1 MSLFLLVAACTEYG
15 FTEATWTDTFQ
26 QDRANE
32 VDLLVVIDNS
42 CSMVE
47 EQDNLARNFDA
58 LLARFVEADVNWRV
72 GVTTT
77 DIEDDRYRGR
87 LQGGDDEVIL
97 RGPMGEIDRVAWDRS
112 WGFTD
117 GVSLA
122 LSGERRFT
130 SDNDRRAGWCPATTP
145 YGTDGE
151 LGTPGVPNPDCITG
165 EVRLVTFTTPDDGP
179 RAPLAADL
187 TITELHPQSLGD
199 DRRCEWIELTS
210 NADDTLQL
218 EGLELSDRGRNHVVL
233 PAYELPPGGVVVL
246 GRALEDTCGA
256 PVDLAFS
263 EGFTLNDDLRFIDG
277 SRQDA
282 DELFAE
288 AVSPGTTG
296 SGIEAGLE
304 AARLTMTE
312 PYFSIDNDAWMRPDA
327 RLALLFV
334 SDEDDFSP
342 LPVDGYLDG
351 FMATKGTPGY
361 RDPNRVTVSS
371 VVGTTTPPQTGAPA
385 CVSDDGVGFFG
396 ERYLAAANR
405 TGGLTASICAEDFA
419 PIVSQLGL
427 TLSGVS
433 LEFFLSRVPVL
444 ESLEVELYATT
455 AADSL
460 IGTLLL
466 DEDFSYDAERNAL
479 VFTPEQAPL
488 SSTWLSVRYNEVVGV
503 VP

>member
-1 MSLFLLVAACTEYG
+1 MTLFLLLAACNEYG
-15 FTEATWTDTFQ
+15 FTDAKWTDTFQ

-32 VDLLVVIDNS
+32 VDLLIVIDNS

-58 LLARFVEADVNWRV
+58 LLSRFVEADVDWRV

-87 LQGGDDEVIL
+87 LQGGDDEVVL
-97 RGPMGEIDRVAWDRS
+97 RGPMGELDRVAWDRT
-112 WGFTD
+112 WGFQD
-117 GVSLA
+117 GVSLQ
-122 LSGERRFT
+122 LSGDLRFT
-130 SDNDRRAGWCPATTP
+130 SDNDRRSAWCPSTAS
-145 YGTDGE
+145 YGSDGE
-151 LGTPGVPNPDCITG
+151 LGTPGHPNPDCLSGITR
-165 EVRLVTFTTPDDGP
+165 VVTFNAPDEGP
-179 RAPLAADL
+179 RPPLARDV
-187 TITELHPQSLGD
+187 TITELHPQSAGD

-210 NADDTLQL
+210 NTPDTLQL
-218 EGLELSDRGRNHVVL
+218 EGLELFDRGRNHVVL
-233 PAYELPPGGVVVL
+233 PAYEVPPGGVVVI

-256 PVDLAFS
+256 PVDIAFS
-263 EGFTLNDDLRFIDG
+263 EGFTLNDDLRYIDA
-277 SRQDA
+277 SREDA
-282 DELFAE
+282 AELFAE

-304 AARLTMTE
+304 AARLTMIE
-312 PYFSIDNDAWMRPDA
+312 PWFTDDNASWMRPDA

-342 LPVDGYLDG
+342 LSVDGYLNA
-351 FMATKGTPGY
+351 FMQMKGTPGY
-361 RDPNRVTVSS
+361 RDPHRVTVSS
-371 VVGTTTPPQTGAPA
+371 VVGTQTPPQVGAPA
-385 CVSDDGVGFFG
+385 CISDDGIGFFG

-405 TGGLTASICAEDFA
+405 TGGLAASICEEDFA

-444 ESLEVELYATT
+444 ESLEVELYAS
-455 AADSL
+455 ADADSL
-460 IGTLLL
+460 LGPLEL
-466 DEDFSYDAERNAL
+466 DEDFTYDAERNAL
-479 VFTPEQAPL
+479 VFTTEQAPA
-488 SSTWLSVRYNEVVGV
+488 SSTWLSVRYNEVVGA